1 MIKKILLFIFLKQKK
16 EIQKLKGW
24 GGRGKLGFPTNK
36 YDYYIKVNLK
46 TNLLNLQN

>member
-16 EIQKLKGW
+16 EVGR

-36 YDYYIKVNLK
+36 YDYYTKVSPKMNH
-46 TNLLNLQN
+46 LNLQN